1 TLSRPRSLLLLGFLG
16 LTLFLQWKHSFVRQG
31 FHTMNFFA
39 FTVLLVLL
47 FPALLP
53 VEQPSRWRVVLAG
66 SVVVLGLVGRFAY
79 DHDPP
84 DRLLLR
90 RLARAADNART
101 VVWPTGLPDELEA
114 EKQQLRERW
123 ALPQTRAAV
132 RDSSIDLIPF
142 RQGVLL
148 LNDLPYRPR
157 PVLQSYSA
165 YTAYLLETD
174 ARFYRS
180 DRAP

>member
-1 TLSRPRSLLLLGFLG
+1 GQALGHLPVFLRGAMEITAGYTEAMAVEGSPWQTGHALALVALLLLALASYGWQTLSRPRSLLLLGFLG

-31 FHTMNFFA
+31 FHPMNFFA
-39 FTVLLVLL
+39 FPVLLVLL

-101 VVWPTGLPDELEA
+101 VVWPT
-114 EKQQLRERW
+114 
-123 ALPQTRAAV
+123 
-132 RDSSIDLIPF
+132 
-142 RQGVLL
+142 
-148 LNDLPYRPR
+148 
-157 PVLQSYSA
+157 
-165 YTAYLLETD
+165 
-174 ARFYRS
+174 
-180 DRAP
+180 